1 MSGIIIA
8 AIVVGATGI
17 GLGFFLTFM
26 GKKFA
31 VEVDDKEEKIRELL
45 PGNNC
50 GACGFPGCDGAATAI
65 AKGDAAPNIC
75 PVGGPTVA
83 DQISEIVGS
92 SAGAAEVKTAF
103 VMCAG
108 TCDKAKDI
116 YDYDGVKS
124 CLAASSAPG
133 GGGKGCS
140 FGCKGFGD
148 CVAVCDFDAIH
159 IVDGIAVVDRDKCVF
174 CGACV
179 KACPQRLI
187 ELIPVKRT
195 AAVECNSRDMG
206 KDVMAVC
213 QAGCIG
219 CRICEKECPIPDG
232 AIHVDKNIAK
242 VDYGKCVGCG
252 KCAAKCPK
260 KVIKMFTVKK

>member
-31 VEVDDKEEKIRELL
+31 VEVDEKEEKIRELL

-148 CVAVCDFDAIH
+148 CVAVCDFDAI
-159 IVDGIAVVDRDKCVF
+159 
-174 CGACV
+174 
-179 KACPQRLI
+179 
-187 ELIPVKRT
+187 
-195 AAVECNSRDMG
+195 
-206 KDVMAVC
+206 
-213 QAGCIG
+213 
-219 CRICEKECPIPDG
+219 CEKECPIPDG